1 MKQEALD
8 RLRELI
14 DSSPRCK
21 CGGNCEL
28 LQNLAEQVLDIQENE
43 VGFQAQCP
51 TCNQPLLFNRES
63 IHDRYSCKQ
72 EVVPVPSQHRLNRNT
87 QRTES
92 DLNSMA
98 RIRLVWYWKRYL
110 RKGRYRCR
118 RYLLFL
124 PVAIGDRVDRSVEY
138 SVSLFGP
145 AIVLLPKGAEFLL
158 SRLEKTEILQR
169 QNPVGKGRSLTDLSP
184 ENLKPDSL

>member
-1 MKQEALD
+1 VPAMQEIL
-8 RLRELI
+8 
-14 DSSPRCK
+14 
-21 CGGNCEL
+21 
-28 LQNLAEQVLDIQENE
+28 
-43 VGFQAQCP
+43 
-51 TCNQPLLFNRES
+51 PL
-63 IHDRYSCKQ
+63 
-72 EVVPVPSQHRLNRNT
+72 PSQHWPHRNLEP
-87 QRTES
+87 TENVLS
-92 DLNSMA
+92 SMA

-145 AIVLLPKGAEFLL
+145 AIVLLPRGAEFLL

-169 QNPVGKGRSLTDLSP
+169 QNRVGKERPLTDLLP
-184 ENLKPDSL
+184 ERPKPVGL